1 MKKVPLE
8 LVIYEVKMKW
18 SENES
23 YLDSS
28 PFKQNDSHGHNKIGK
43 STQVCPQIPLI
54 LNLSTL

>member
-1 MKKVPLE
+1 MKKVPLD

-43 STQVCPQIPLI
+43 SM
-54 LNLSTL
+54 